1 MPTPSAIIDMVASL
15 QNDTAQTTYTDA
27 ACLPYLN
34 IALDELQEYF
44 ELNNIPVTNETSSVL
59 NCPTGTITIG
69 FTGGPPALPSNLIE
83 IQRLWESP
91 EGLNSYTPL
100 TKKEFLPH
108 NLETGVSISQF
119 LIWAWFDQEIHL
131 IAAGSDIDLK
141 LDYIKSIFATPIAIG
156 SVGVDLPIINC
167 KTFLGYRTAALC
179 AHFIGANKTRAD
191 ELNGFAELALDRVLG
206 VGVKG
211 KQSIMTK
218 RRPFRFKFKSRSIG

>member
-44 ELNNIPVTNETSSVL
+44 ELNNIPVTNETSAVL
-59 NCPTGTITIG
+59 NAPAGTTVIG
-69 FTGGPPALPSNLIE
+69 FTGGPPVLPSNLIE

-91 EGLNSYTPL
+91 EGQDSYTPIV
-100 TKKEFLPH
+100 KKTFLPH
-108 NLETGVSISQF
+108 NLETGELISQF
-119 LIWAWFDQEIHL
+119 LIWSWFDQEIHL
-131 IAAGSDIDLK
+131 IEADADIDLK

-179 AHFIGANKTRAD
+179 AHFIGANKTRAV
-191 ELNGFAELALDRVLG
+191 ELDDFAGMALDRVLG

-211 KQSIMTK
+211 GQSIRTR
-218 RRPFRFKFKSRSIG
+218 RRPFRASFKSRTIG